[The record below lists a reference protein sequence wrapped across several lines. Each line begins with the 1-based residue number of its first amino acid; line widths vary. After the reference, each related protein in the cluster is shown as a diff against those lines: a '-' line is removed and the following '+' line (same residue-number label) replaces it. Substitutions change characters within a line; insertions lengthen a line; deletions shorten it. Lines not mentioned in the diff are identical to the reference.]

1 MNDELRSI
9 EREIE
14 AHEREEEEERQ
25 DEINMGV
32 DEEEIIE
39 KKETKQLADNERYK
53 CNKCKDKIGAV
64 ICPCEVAPK
73 YDLDY
78 EEWRNK

>member
-1 MNDELRSI
+1 MNYQTQEEHDHFEGAMEQSVPSKEEQEVKPSSGDE
-9 EREIE
+9 
-14 AHEREEEEERQ
+14 
-25 DEINMGV
+25 V
-32 DEEEIIE
+32 
-39 KKETKQLADNERYK
+39 KYK

-73 YDLDY
+73 YDADY

>member
-1 MNDELRSI
+1 MDELRSI

-32 DEEEIIE
+32 DVANEELEV
-39 KKETKQLADNERYK
+39 N
-53 CNKCKDKIGAV
+53 NK
-64 ICPCEVAPK
+64 
-73 YDLDY
+73 
-78 EEWRNK
+78 

>member
-1 MNDELRSI
+1 MKTNTK
-9 EREIE
+9 
-14 AHEREEEEERQ
+14 REEE
-25 DEINMGV
+25 
-32 DEEEIIE
+32 
-39 KKETKQLADNERYK
+39 K

-73 YDLDY
+73 YDPDY